1 MSHKKHQEQASAQE
15 EAKINNQEEATR
27 EESKAESEQTAADT
41 ETAAKEESAPSFE
54 EQIAS
59 LKDSQLRLQADF
71 DNYRKRTLREK
82 MELIDQAGKKVL
94 ESILPALDDLER
106 ALLSSEKTL
115 EREPENEALKALIEG
130 EKMIVR
136 KFIDILREQGVK
148 EIEALGKEFDSDTQE
163 AVAKFPA
170 GDDKK
175 GLVIDVTRKGY
186 YLHDKVLRF
195 AQVVVGE

>member
-1 MSHKKHQEQASAQE
+1 
-15 EAKINNQEEATR
+15 
-27 EESKAESEQTAADT
+27 
-41 ETAAKEESAPSFE
+41 
-54 EQIAS
+54 
-59 LKDSQLRLQADF
+59 
-71 DNYRKRTLREK
+71 
-82 MELIDQAGKKVL
+82 
-94 ESILPALDDLER
+94 
-106 ALLSSEKTL
+106 
-115 EREPENEALKALIEG
+115 
-130 EKMIVR
+130 MIVR